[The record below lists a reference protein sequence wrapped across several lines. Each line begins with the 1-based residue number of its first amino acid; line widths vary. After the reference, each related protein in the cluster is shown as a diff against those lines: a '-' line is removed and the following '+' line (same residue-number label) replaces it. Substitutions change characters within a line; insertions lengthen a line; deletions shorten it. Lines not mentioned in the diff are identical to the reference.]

1 MTFNGQLT
9 RALLCACLLVA
20 FAPAP
25 AHARQAAQGSIE
37 GAVTDAAGAAVAG
50 ARVYLIDPHQV
61 LLKTTRT
68 DGEGRF
74 RFEGVQTGSYVV
86 RVAMK
91 SFAGRR
97 VTAQVGAS
105 GATTV
110 AVTLEAETLNEHVTV
125 TAETGQA
132 LDPSRV
138 AQRVNVIPEDGILM
152 RAKAVLAQVG
162 REEPGL
168 ELQRTSPT
176 MGAIF
181 VRGLTGKNVSTYVD
195 GVRYTTSAQRG
206 GVNTF
211 FNLNEPTSLRAVEV
225 LRGPNSA
232 QYGSDSLGGT
242 VALVSQTPGFG
253 FDRPET
259 HGEATTFFNSA
270 DLSFGGNTLVTYGS
284 KRVGLL
290 MNLAARRANTLR
302 PGGGYDSHSSVNR
315 FLGLRS
321 DILGERLTDTAFT
334 QYGGTFHINYAPT
347 NDQQLVFHYQRAQ
360 QDGGKRYDQTL
371 GGDGNLISDLRNL
384 MLDFFYGRYVKHGVG
399 FFDTGSLTFSFNSQR
414 EERVNQGGR
423 GNPFGNVTFQY
434 ERTNVYGLSF
444 NLDKRFSSRNTLL
457 FGGDLYHERVNAPAH
472 TLNPVTN
479 VDAPSRGRAPDEARY
494 VQSGLFVQDFYEAVP
509 GRVRL
514 SGALRYN
521 VASYRSRA
529 ADSPTIGGARLW
541 PDDSLYVDDFSGRAG
556 IVVTA
561 ADNLNLAFNYS
572 RGFRAPNITDLGTL
586 GLTGD
591 GFEIDTATAAAL
603 GGTVGTTAGR
613 AAVSTGR
620 PVVRQQ
626 SEVSNNFDAS
636 VLYRR
641 GRWRAEAT
649 GFLIDINKAITKQA
663 LILPAGST
671 GRLLGDQPITSQL
684 SNGVVFVPL
693 SAAPVLVR
701 ANFSDARLYGTEL
714 GFDAP
719 LARDFAA
726 SGGFTYIYAKDKETG
741 LPPNIEGGTPAPN
754 GFLRLRYEPA
764 GGSFWVEAYGVA
776 FDRQTR
782 LSSLDLGDRRTG
794 ATRSRDD
801 IRDFFRRGACVR
813 GLVAPGPDGRC
824 ATGDETILIPTGE
837 TLAQVQNR
845 LLGSATSAPLF
856 VAVPGYGLVGIRGG
870 LKLGEN
876 SDLQFEF
883 DNLADKNYRGI
894 SWGIDGPGRSFFS
907 RYRLRF

>member
-1 MTFNGQLT
+1 MTLKGNLVRLLLT
-9 RALLCACLLVA
+9 ACLLT
-20 FAPAP
+20 APA
-25 AHARQAAQGSIE
+25 AAFGRQGSQGSIE
-37 GAVTDAAGAAVAG
+37 GAVADANGAAVSG
-50 ARVYLIDPHQV
+50 ARVYVIDPQQT
-61 LLKTTRT
+61 LLRTAQT

-74 RFEGVQTGSYVV
+74 RFEGVQIGSYVV
-86 RVAMK
+86 RVAMRNF
-91 SFAGRR
+91 SSRR
-97 VTAQVGAS
+97 VPVQVAA
-105 GATTV
+105 GAT
-110 AVTLEAETLNEHVTV
+110 ASLPVTLEAETLNEQVTV

-132 LDPSRV
+132 LDPSRT
-138 AQRVNVIPEDGILM
+138 AQRVNVIPEDRILQ

-176 MGAIF
+176 IGAIF

-195 GVRYTTSAQRG
+195 GVRLTTAAGRG
-206 GVNTF
+206 GINTF
-211 FNLNEPTSLRAVEV
+211 FNLNEPSSLRAVEV

-242 VALVSQTPGFG
+242 VALVSQVPGFG
-253 FDRPET
+253 FDSPET

-270 DLSFGGNTLVTYGS
+270 DLSFGGNTLVTYGT

-290 MNLAARRANTLR
+290 ANAAARRVNTLR
-302 PGGGYDSHSSVNR
+302 PGGGIDTHSAVNR
-315 FLGLRS
+315 FLGLPS
-321 DILGERLTDTAFT
+321 SVLGERLTDTAFT
-334 QYGGTFHINYAPT
+334 QYGGTLHLNYAPET
-347 NDQQLVFHYQRAQ
+347 DQQFVLHYQRGQ
-360 QDGGKRYDQTL
+360 QDGGKRYDQTI

-384 MLDFFYGRYVKHGVG
+384 MLDFFYGRYVKQGVG
-399 FFDTGSLTFSFNSQR
+399 FFDTGSVTFSFNSQR

-423 GNPFGNVTFQY
+423 GNPFGNVTHQY

-444 NLDKRFSSRNTLL
+444 NLDKRFSPYNTLL
-457 FGGDLYHERVNAPAH
+457 VGGDLYHERVNAPAH
-472 TLNPVTN
+472 TLNPSTG
-479 VDAPSRGRAPDEARY
+479 VDVVSRGRVPDEARY

-509 GRVRL
+509 GRIRL

-529 ADSPTIGGARLW
+529 ADSPVVGGARLW
-541 PDDSLYVDDFSGRAG
+541 PDDSLRVDDFSGRAG
-556 IVVTA
+556 IVVTPF
-561 ADNLNLAFNYS
+561 DNFNVAFNYS

-613 AAVSTGR
+613 TAVSTGR
-620 PVVRQQ
+620 PVVQQQ
-626 SEVSNNFDAS
+626 SELSNNFDLS
-636 VLYRR
+636 LLYRR

-649 GFLIDINKAITKQA
+649 GFLIDINGAITKQA
-663 LILPAGST
+663 LILPAGSV
-671 GRLLGDQPITSQL
+671 GRFLGDQPITSQL
-684 SNGVVFVPL
+684 ANGVVFVPL

-714 GFDAP
+714 AFDAP
-719 LARDFAA
+719 LSRDFTA
-726 SGGFTYIYAKDKETG
+726 SGGFTYIYAKDRETG

-754 GFLRLRYEPA
+754 GFARLRYEPA
-764 GGSFWVEAYGVA
+764 GRRFWLEAYAVM

-782 LSSLDLGDRRTG
+782 LSSLDLADRRTG

-824 ATGDETILIPTGE
+824 ATGDETVLIPTGE

-845 LLGSATSAPLF
+845 VLGSAASAPLF
-856 VAVPGYGLVGIRGG
+856 AALPGYGLVGVRGG
-870 LKLGEN
+870 FRVSET
-876 SDLQFEF
+876 SDLQFEL

-894 SWGIDGPGRSFFS
+894 SWGIDGPGRSFFG